1 MSPSIKSY
9 PIPQRLNTVQHTP
22 CLLHSV
28 NNLDFAFRQAA
39 ERGVFVSTHSSL
51 PPISILVKMNQSSNW
66 GKKRRHFLSWLAIL
80 TDSSFTCHTQ
90 PLGPGKTGLVKLLSK
105 MLVLLH
111 TDISFLLHS
120 AHPLL
125 GTWAFWWGRH
135 HSPPTFSA
143 QGEEQDSEA
152 PRSPISD
159 WWPRTDRT
167 FQEGYHIATFT
178 QNKTSLCLVP
188 TELSP
193 CPEVFWCRLYGV
205 SISKAGLFNLSTMSF
220 DLDRS
225 LLFGVLEEGWGL
237 VPCTLGCSATSH
249 CWRSI
254 H

>member
-178 QNKTSLCLVP
+178 QNKTSLCLSSRQNCPPAPRYSDVGSMVF
-188 TELSP
+188 LSLRQGFSTSAP
-193 CPEVFWCRLYGV
+193 WALSWIVLCFLGFWRRDG
-205 SISKAGLFNLSTMSF
+205 
-220 DLDRS
+220 
-225 LLFGVLEEGWGL
+225 GWSRAL
-237 VPCTLGCSATSH
+237 
-249 CWRSI
+249 
-254 H
+254 